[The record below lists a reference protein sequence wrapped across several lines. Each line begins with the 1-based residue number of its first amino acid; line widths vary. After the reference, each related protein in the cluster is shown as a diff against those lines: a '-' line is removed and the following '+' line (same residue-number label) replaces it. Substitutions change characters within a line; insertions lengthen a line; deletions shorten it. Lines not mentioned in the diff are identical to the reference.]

1 MNGARFIMTKN
12 DCFKSLRSRKCAALC
27 LAVATVLG
35 GCATPTEPEPAP
47 VSAPVKKP
55 VPAPV
60 VTPAPKPLPPPS
72 QPQPPV
78 NEASVLKEG
87 IAAYNNGEY
96 TAAIKRLSSANEIW
110 GAEGSKAGQL
120 EALKYMAFSYCLTQ
134 RQALCRTQFERALK
148 IDPSFDLAPGE
159 KGHPLWGPVFA
170 KTQKAL
176 KKK

>member
-1 MNGARFIMTKN
+1 MNRARLTMSKKECLIST
-12 DCFKSLRSRKCAALC
+12 RGIAQVAAC
-27 LAVATVLG
+27 LAAAMILS
-35 GCATPTEPEPAP
+35 GCATPTEPEPTP
-47 VSAPVKKP
+47 VVVKKP
-55 VPAPV
+55 EPGRAP
-60 VTPAPKPLPPPS
+60 TPTTKPVPPPV
-72 QPQPPV
+72 PPTPPV

-134 RQALCRTQFERALK
+134 RQVLCRAQFERALK
-148 IDPSFDLAPGE
+148 IDPAFDLAPGE

-170 KTQKAL
+170 KTQKAA
-176 KKK
+176 KKTVR